1 MRKYQEGEI
10 SSISYH
16 FPNGGLKKAAL
27 LLVKFVVE
35 MCGHSGI
42 PNISPLNEVL
52 LLIVDKAEQCSFPI
66 SSGLLP
72 ASLPPGRQ

>member
-10 SSISYH
+10 SSISRN
-16 FPNGGLKKAAL
+16 FPNGGLKTAL
-27 LLVKFVVE
+27 LSVKPVVE

-42 PNISPLNEVL
+42 PNISPLNEAL
-52 LLIVDKAEQCSFPI
+52 LLLVDKAEQCSFPI
-66 SSGLLP
+66 SGGLLP